1 MKTIPN
7 WTYQTLVLV
16 VNVSFVLTVLHLF
29 SVIELPRVVQGYM
42 AGFSIAFMLVLV
54 GHVQVRRA
62 KKATLP
68 SNAR

>member
-1 MKTIPN
+1 MKAIPN
-7 WTYQTLVLV
+7 WTYRTLIFI
-16 VNVSFVLTVLHLF
+16 VNASFVLTVLHLF

-42 AGFSIAFMLVLV
+42 AGFSIALMLVIV

-68 SNAR
+68 SNDR

>member
-7 WTYQTLVLV
+7 WTYRTLIFI
-16 VNVSFVLTVLHLF
+16 VNASFVLTVLHLF

-42 AGFSIAFMLVLV
+42 AGFSIALMLVIV

-68 SNAR
+68 SNDR